1 MGITELA
8 GLELRLGKLL
18 TSVQTLLAVEY
29 GDSHQRRTNKKVL
42 KRTWTKG
49 HGEKVMDKKIMDKRA
64 ATTLDLAL
72 IEVQTHKQRHGSRA
86 NRLDPKRMAPEGS
99 ARAVGG
105 EVDAD
110 PWCLFYV
117 SLLSPL
123 ASPPTLHLSPPP
135 PLSQVFLESLEQAGA
150 RSVTFCLADSSEG
163 LVCSFSITEVHHTFG
178 QLLICRPLFQS

>member
-18 TSVQTLLAVEY
+18 TKY

-49 HGEKVMDKKIMDKRA
+49 HGEKIMDKRA

-72 IEVQTHKQRHGSRA
+72 IEVQTHKQREEEEEEEREELHSTDSSTFVLLG
-86 NRLDPKRMAPEGS
+86 MAPEGS

-123 ASPPTLHLSPPP
+123 ASPPTLHLSRRRT
-135 PLSQVFLESLEQAGA
+135 LSQVFLESLEQAGA

>member
-72 IEVQTHKQRHGSRA
+72 IEVQTHKQRS
-86 NRLDPKRMAPEGS
+86 MAPEGS

-110 PWCLFYV
+110 PWCL
-117 SLLSPL
+117 SS
-123 ASPPTLHLSPPP
+123 TLHLSPPP